1 MLKAHRRRASP
12 SKKKSS
18 PASLTRNTGEQ
29 PQRAYAYY
37 STARNEKKGAYTM
50 STRELASKARE
61 YKELQALIE
70 EAEAE
75 LEAIRDELKAEL
87 QARSTDEMTV
97 DVYKIRWTKVLSNRF
112 DSSAFKK
119 AMPELHAQ
127 FTKQTESRRFTIA

>member
-1 MLKAHRRRASP
+1 MLNATRRRASQDQIKNLSRHAVG
-12 SKKKSS
+12 SKRERK
-18 PASLTRNTGEQ
+18 

-37 STARNEKKGAYTM
+37 STARDEKKGAYTM
-50 STRELASKARE
+50 STNEMTIKIRELK
-61 YKELQALIE
+61 
-70 EAEAE
+70 
-75 LEAIRDELKAEL
+75 ELKAMAEEL
-87 QARSTDEMTV
+87 AAEITAIEDCIKAEMTV